1 MYGWCLLLVVQTGA
15 VASVA
20 VIFARYFNELTLSP
34 IPEPVITTV
43 VIGVLS
49 LVNCLGV
56 RTGSTVQNVLMAI
69 KITIIVSLIVC
80 GWLFAGSHWQEP
92 VHRVGA
98 MSGYWDSATGFGA
111 AMVSVLFC
119 YGGWQM
125 AAFLSGEVRKPET
138 TVPRGLIIGVAGVIA
153 LYLGVNIVCERALGS
168 ALASTPAP
176 ASALMRIALGPP
188 GAAMIGVGI
197 AISALG
203 YISQATLTS
212 PRVYYAMASD
222 GLFFKRLAWLHP
234 GTRVP
239 ILAILLQAVCSMV
252 IALTGRYNEILNYVM
267 SVDTIFTLLIL
278 ASIFIFRRREA
289 STARTAP
296 FRVPGHPFTTMLLIV
311 VYGGVLVSLFY
322 KFPANGLIGAA
333 IALTGVPAYFF
344 WSRRKAHKS
353 AIPAI
358 PQADIS
364 LAN

>member
-1 MYGWCLLLVVQTGA
+1 
-15 VASVA
+15 
-20 VIFARYFNELTLSP
+20 
-34 IPEPVITTV
+34 
-43 VIGVLS
+43 
-49 LVNCLGV
+49 
-56 RTGSTVQNVLMAI
+56 
-69 KITIIVSLIVC
+69 
-80 GWLFAGSHWQEP
+80 
-92 VHRVGA
+92 
-98 MSGYWDSATGFGA
+98 
-111 AMVSVLFC
+111 
-119 YGGWQM
+119 
-125 AAFLSGEVRKPET
+125 
-138 TVPRGLIIGVAGVIA
+138 
-153 LYLGVNIVCERALGS
+153 
-168 ALASTPAP
+168 
-176 ASALMRIALGPP
+176 
-188 GAAMIGVGI
+188 
-197 AISALG
+197 
-203 YISQATLTS
+203 
-212 PRVYYAMASD
+212 MASD